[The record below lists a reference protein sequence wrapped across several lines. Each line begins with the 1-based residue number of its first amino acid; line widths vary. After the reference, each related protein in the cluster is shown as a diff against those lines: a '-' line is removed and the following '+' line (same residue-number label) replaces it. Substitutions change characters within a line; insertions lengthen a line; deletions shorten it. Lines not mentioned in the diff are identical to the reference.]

1 MIKILS
7 SNCGWSI
14 YKIAQ
19 NQCINDKKYINQRLQ
34 VEMMRTD
41 IELGTYRNALRG
53 GGTGGSSFDVRG
65 GSTQQPS
72 VGYSLGTA
80 TQ

>member
-34 VEMMRTD
+34 VE
-41 IELGTYRNALRG
+41 I
-53 GGTGGSSFDVRG
+53 FF
-65 GSTQQPS
+65 
-72 VGYSLGTA
+72 
-80 TQ
+80 